1 MACLYHV
8 KVKGGALRGNKDG
21 SQLACVLLSIP
32 DTKKKQKICDYSVRK
47 GLFSLKHVP
56 DYFVIEQ
63 QIQLWYDDD
72 DYCNDDKLSEW
83 YDGYKKRKAQKA
95 RIEEELMPIA
105 WHPSKY
111 WD

>member
-32 DTKKKQKICDYSVRK
+32 DTKKNKKYV
-47 GLFSLKHVP
+47 
-56 DYFVIEQ
+56 
-63 QIQLWYDDD
+63 D